1 MFFFVIGIAASLA
14 SGQFTSGVAAVE
26 VYATVTDAHGEPIDG
41 LTVGDFVVREDGMPQ
56 TVNVFSSARIPLA
69 LALGIDRSFSM
80 AGPRLTGAVSA
91 ARGLVTALARTD
103 ETMVLG
109 IGSEVETL
117 APLSTDR
124 GAALHALERLDAWGT
139 TPLFDATL
147 AAIDAIQAAHGR
159 RALILLS
166 DGSDRFSQATAGEVI
181 ERARRSDVLIYPI
194 ALGKQRPAV
203 FAELASVTGG
213 RSLHIPDF
221 KALPGALS
229 GIARELRQQYLL
241 GYTPTRPPGA
251 GGEWRA
257 ISVSVTRP
265 GARVRAR
272 DGYISR

>member
-1 MFFFVIGIAASLA
+1 MFFFVIGIAASLV
-14 SGQFTSGVAAVE
+14 SGQFASGVAAVE
-26 VYATVTDAHGEPIDG
+26 VYATVTDARGEPIEG
-41 LTVGDFVVREDGMPQ
+41 LTAADFIVREDGMAQ
-56 TVNVFSSARIPLA
+56 TVNVFSSARLPLA

-80 AGPRLTGAVSA
+80 TGPRLTGALSA
-91 ARGLVTALARTD
+91 ARGFVTELAPSD

-109 IGSEVETL
+109 IGSEVETV

-124 GAALHALERLDAWGT
+124 RAALQALDRLDAWGT

-166 DGSDRFSQATAGEVI
+166 DGTDRFSHATAAEVI
-181 ERARRSDVLIYPI
+181 ERARGSDVLIYPI
-194 ALGKQRPAV
+194 ALGKQRPPV
-203 FAELASVTGG
+203 FAELASVTGA
-213 RSLHIPDF
+213 RSLHVTDTR
-221 KALPGALS
+221 ALPGALS
-229 GIARELRQQYLL
+229 TIARELRQQYLL
-241 GYTPTRPPGA
+241 GYTPTRPTGG